1 VRSVYKV
8 ATADKKIAV
17 LEGTLMSDASTE
29 QAAEAPTTESTDTP
43 DDTATPEAIAAPVP
57 AEEQSPSRKPWLG
70 LSPKQIIAGVL
81 FAVLAMFMSSVV
93 PSIEVA
99 WVTGFLLLTIYLF
112 AFEVVGV
119 DVAAA
124 TIMVLLGLTSLF
136 APAMGLSAG
145 LVDNNHLFDG
155 FASNA
160 VISIIAVMIIGAG
173 LDKTGVM
180 TKVAAFI
187 LKVGGTT
194 ETRIIPII
202 SSTVAIIS
210 SFMQN
215 VGAAALFLPVVAR
228 ISARSGLPMSRLL
241 MPMGFCAILGGTVSM
256 VGSSPLI
263 LLNDL
268 ILTSNTALPA
278 EQQMDTWSLFSVT
291 PVGLALVATGIA
303 YFVLAGR
310 FVLPTG
316 SKGSSNKDNAMTY
329 FQDIYGLDY
338 ELFEVEVP
346 LGSELNGKH
355 LDEVEHQ
362 DKIRVIASASGG
374 TLKHGQGAISRDTG
388 IGEGVVLG
396 IIASPV
402 NLLAFVDKYELDLHS
417 SIEVFG
423 EAFAATKSGVAEVVI
438 PPSSNLIGKSARDVW
453 MRKTYGIAMVA
464 LHRNGETLKEGES
477 IRTMPLKSGDTLIVH
492 TTWEALARLQKDRN
506 FVVVTTEFPHEDMRP
521 QKVLHA
527 GIFFAIALSMVLFTD
542 LRLSVALL
550 TGAIGMILSGVL
562 KIEEAY
568 TAVSW
573 KTVFLLASLIP
584 LGLAVETSGTAK
596 WIAEQTLSVVGTMPI
611 WVIQTA
617 VAVLATFF
625 TLVMSNV
632 GATVLLVPLAVNI
645 AIGAG
650 ADPAVFALTVAIA
663 TSNSFLIPTHQVNA
677 LIMGPAGYRVAD
689 FMRAGGIMTIL
700 FLVVMMVMMNLVF

>member
-1 VRSVYKV
+1 MSNAPEQAVE
-8 ATADKKIAV
+8 AD
-17 LEGTLMSDASTE
+17 
-29 QAAEAPTTESTDTP
+29 AAEAETPPPVEQPSTKKPAFSIDTKQLV
-43 DDTATPEAIAAPVP
+43 AGIAFLLLAFYM
-57 AEEQSPSRKPWLG
+57 
-70 LSPKQIIAGVL
+70 AGV
-81 FAVLAMFMSSVV
+81 V
-93 PSIEVA
+93 PTIEVA

-136 APAMGLSAG
+136 APVMGLSAG

-180 TKVAAFI
+180 SKVAAFI

-202 SSTVAIIS
+202 SSTVGIIS

-241 MPMGFCAILGGTVSM
+241 MPMGFCAILGGTVTM

-268 ILTSNTALPA
+268 ILTSNKALPA
-278 EQQMDTWSLFSVT
+278 EQQMDVWSLFSVT
-291 PVGLALVATGIA
+291 PVGLALVATGIV
-303 YFVLAGR
+303 YFVVAGR
-310 FVLPTG
+310 FVLPAGTRG
-316 SKGSSNKDNAMTY
+316 SKSKDDAMTY

-338 ELFEVEVP
+338 EMFEVEVP
-346 LGSELNGKH
+346 EGSELAGKN
-355 LDEVEHQ
+355 LDEVEHVG
-362 DKIRVIASASGG
+362 KIRVIASASGG

-388 IGEGVVLG
+388 IAEGMVLG
-396 IIASPV
+396 IIASPA
-402 NLLAFVDKYELDLHS
+402 NLLDFVDKYGLDLHS
-417 SIEVFG
+417 SISVFG
-423 EAFAATKSGVAEVVI
+423 ETFAATKSGVAEVVI
-438 PPSSNLIGKSARDVW
+438 PPGSSLVGKSARDVW

-464 LHRNGETLKEGES
+464 LHRDGGTLKEGENIRS
-477 IRTMPLKSGDTLIVH
+477 IPLKAGDTLVVH
-492 TTWEALARLQKDRN
+492 TAWDALARLQKDRN
-506 FVVVTTEFPHEDMRP
+506 FVVVTTEFPHEELRP
-521 QKVLHA
+521 QKVLYA
-527 GIFFAIALSMVLFTD
+527 GIFFSIALSMVLFTD

-596 WIAEQTLSVVGTMPI
+596 WIAEQTLTVVGDMPI
-611 WVIQTA
+611 WVIQAA

-650 ADPAVFALTVAIA
+650 ANPAVFALTVAIA

-677 LIMGPAGYRVAD
+677 LIMGPAGYRVPD
-689 FMRAGGIMTIL
+689 FMKAGGIMTIL
-700 FLVVMMVMMNLVF
+700 FLVVMLLMMNLIF